1 VGPDGRALCQDS
13 QPMVLGVSAALATDE
28 GTRVADSPR
37 AVLER
42 QPALDGLRG
51 VAVAAVV
58 AFHLEHLSGGFLGVD
73 LFFVLS
79 GFLITSLLL
88 VEHDGRNAIDLGRF
102 WSRRARRLLP
112 ALFLLL
118 GGMALLIELKVVGQ
132 RPGFRGDA
140 LSTLGYVANWH
151 AMARDIGYW
160 DLFAQPSPLDHMWSL
175 AIEEQFYLLW
185 PPLVLALL
193 VLARRRAG
201 GGRRLV
207 AVVAVVGA
215 LASFTV
221 LALTWTATDTSRA
234 YYGTDARVGPTLL
247 GAALAALV
255 AADRRRAA
263 VATDAAA
270 PEDGTGRPRR
280 SVGWWAPAAGIAALG
295 FLLWSFAAVRG
306 TEPAYYRGGLAAFA
320 LAAAVIVAVVVRGRA
335 GPLGAML
342 GFAPLRWL
350 GIISYGVYLW
360 HWPVI
365 VYATPERTGI
375 DGWVLDAAC
384 VAVTLALAIASF
396 VLLERPIRRGALRGG
411 VRGVRVPLAL
421 GGAVAA
427 IAMLVVMATVG
438 APTSAD
444 VTVVAGPAQH
454 ASDYPEHAVPA
465 SVPSRGARILLVGDS
480 GPIFLGPA
488 LAAEAERDGAV
499 AAYDS
504 QFGCTP
510 LVPEG
515 KTRYGEKIVDLPICH
530 DVRRETWAGLVDRFD
545 PDVVLYYIAAVTGL
559 GEVRMDGEWVGDCD
573 PAYDAYLE
581 ETLTEDADIL
591 GARGAT
597 VVFTTTPPTPVAV
610 LSANGHA
617 ALDCRDATYRA
628 VAAHR
633 PHTGILDLR
642 AEVQRAVDSAE
653 GDMFRDPIHLSD
665 YGAALVSQ
673 WMVPASIAL
682 VDPQRLAEG

>member
-1 VGPDGRALCQDS
+1 
-13 QPMVLGVSAALATDE
+13 MVLGEVAGAATDE
-28 GTRVADSPR
+28 GIRVSAAPR
-37 AVLER
+37 PVLTR

-51 VAVAAVV
+51 VAVSAVV

-88 VEHDGRNAIDLGRF
+88 VEFEGRRRIDLGRF

-112 ALFLLL
+112 ALILLL
-118 GGMALLIELKVVGQ
+118 AGLALLIAVKTLHQ
-132 RPGFRGDA
+132 SAGFRGDA

-151 AMARDIGYW
+151 AMARDTGYW

-175 AIEEQFYLLW
+175 AIEEQFYMLW
-185 PPLVLALL
+185 PPLVLGLL

-201 GGRRLV
+201 AGRRV
-207 AVVAVVGA
+207 VVGVA
-215 LASFTV
+215 GAGAAASFAV

-247 GAALAALV
+247 GAALAALLTAGRQHPAV
-255 AADRRRAA
+255 AADAA
-263 VATDAAA
+263 V
-270 PEDGTGRPRR
+270 PEDRIGGPPRPTG
-280 SVGWWAPAAGIAALG
+280 GWRAPAAGFAALA
-295 FLLWSFAAVRG
+295 FLLWSFAEVRG
-306 TEPAYYRGGLAAFA
+306 TEPAYYRGGLTAFA
-320 LAAAVIVAVVVRGRA
+320 LAAVVVVAVVVRGRA
-335 GPLGAML
+335 GPLGAVL

-365 VYATPERTGI
+365 VYATPERTGL

-396 VLLERPIRRGALRGG
+396 VLIERPIRRGALRGG
-411 VRGVRVPLAL
+411 LRGLQAPLAL

-427 IAMLVVMATVG
+427 VTALVVVATVG
-438 APTSAD
+438 APSQSD
-444 VTVVAGPAQH
+444 VTVVASADED
-454 ASDYPEHAVPA
+454 ASDFPTRAVPE
-465 SVPSRGARILLVGDS
+465 SVPSRSPRILLVGDS

-488 LAAEAERDGAV
+488 LAAEAAKDGAV

-515 KTRYGEKIVDLPICH
+515 KTRYGDKVVDLPICH
-530 DVRRETWAGLVDRFD
+530 DSRRETWAGLVEQFD
-545 PDVVLYYIAAVTGL
+545 PDVVVYYLAAITGL
-559 GEVRMDGEWVGDCD
+559 GQVRMNGEWVGDCD
-573 PAYDAYLE
+573 PAYDAYLR
-581 ETLTEDADIL
+581 ETLTGDADVL

-597 VVFTTTPPTPVAV
+597 VALTTTPPSVIASLTEA
-610 LSANGHA
+610 GRT
-617 ALDCRDATYRA
+617 ALDCRDATYQV

-633 PHTGILDLR
+633 LHTHVLDLR
-642 AEVQRAVDSAE
+642 AEVQRGVEAGE
-653 GDMFRDPIHLSD
+653 GNMWRDPIHLSD
-665 YGAALVSQ
+665 YGADRVSR
-673 WMVPASIAL
+673 WLVPASIAL
-682 VDPQRLAEG
+682 VDPARLAQG

>member
-1 VGPDGRALCQDS
+1 
-13 QPMVLGVSAALATDE
+13 MVLGEVAGPATEE
-28 GTRVADSPR
+28 GGRVPGASRP
-37 AVLER
+37 ALER

-58 AFHLEHLSGGFLGVD
+58 AFHLEHLPGGFLGVD

-88 VEHDGRNAIDLGRF
+88 VEFEGRRGIDLGRF

-118 GGMALLIELKVVGQ
+118 GGLALLFAIKSLSQ
-132 RPGFRGDA
+132 SPGFRGDA

-185 PPLVLALL
+185 PPVVLGLL

-201 GGRRLV
+201 GGSRVVVGV
-207 AVVAVVGA
+207 AVAGA
-215 LASFTV
+215 AASFAV

-247 GAALAALV
+247 GAALAALLASGRRRSAIAPDAAVPEERIGGPPRPTGSWWTPVAGV
-255 AADRRRAA
+255 AARA
-263 VATDAAA
+263 
-270 PEDGTGRPRR
+270 
-280 SVGWWAPAAGIAALG
+280 
-295 FLLWSFAAVRG
+295 FLLWSFVEVRG

-320 LAAAVIVAVVVRGRA
+320 LAAVVVVAVVVRGRA
-335 GPLGAML
+335 GPLGAVL
-342 GFAPLRWL
+342 GFAPLRGL

-365 VYATPERTGI
+365 VYATPERTGL

-396 VLLERPIRRGALRGG
+396 VLIERPIRRGALRGG
-411 VRGVRVPLAL
+411 LRGLRAPLAL

-427 IAMLVVMATVG
+427 VAALVVVATAG
-438 APTSAD
+438 APSKSD
-444 VTVVAGPAQH
+444 VTVVAGATEE
-454 ASDYPEHAVPA
+454 ASDFPMQALPE
-465 SVPSRGARILLVGDS
+465 SVPSRSPRILLVGDS

-488 LAAEAERDGAV
+488 LAAEAAKDGAV
-499 AAYDS
+499 VAYDS

-515 KTRYGEKIVDLPICH
+515 KTRYGEKVVDLPICH
-530 DVRRETWAGLVDRFD
+530 DLRRQTWAGLVDQFD
-545 PDVVLYYIAAVTGL
+545 PDVVVYYLAAITGL
-559 GEVRMDGEWVGDCD
+559 GQVRMDGEWVGDCD
-573 PAYDAYLE
+573 PAYDAYLR
-581 ETLTEDADIL
+581 ETLTGDADVL

-597 VVFTTTPPTPVAV
+597 VALTTTPPSVIASLTEE
-610 LSANGHA
+610 GRT
-617 ALDCRDATYRA
+617 ALDCRDATYEMI
-628 VAAHR
+628 AAHR
-633 PHTGILDLR
+633 PHTQVLDLR
-642 AEVQRAVDSAE
+642 SEVQRGVDAGE
-653 GDMFRDPIHLSD
+653 GNMWRDPIHLSD
-665 YGAALVSQ
+665 YGAARVSR
-673 WMVPASIAL
+673 WLVPASVAL
-682 VDPQRLAEG
+682 VDPARLARG